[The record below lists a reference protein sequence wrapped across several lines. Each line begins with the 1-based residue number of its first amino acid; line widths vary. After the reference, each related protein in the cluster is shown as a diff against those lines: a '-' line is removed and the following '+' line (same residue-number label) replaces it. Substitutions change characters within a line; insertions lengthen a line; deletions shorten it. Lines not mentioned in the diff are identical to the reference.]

1 MTLMNDGQTL
11 RAGIGIPDGAPQ
23 PETTGSTTS
32 SVTSTPDTVTGHMD
46 NLAFRGIKW
55 SVQRLMNHKL
65 QFGAVGYY
73 RGLEVSIDSSD
84 EYEDEPMWKIRF
96 FSNGQ
101 EHYISH
107 RNYMDNLSMAI
118 IEVED
123 FLRINS
129 DLVDVLVAMTKET
142 NDLHA

>member
-1 MTLMNDGQTL
+1 MTLMDGKPLPSSTGL
-11 RAGIGIPDGAPQ
+11 
-23 PETTGSTTS
+23 TTGSVTVSTGTS
-32 SVTSTPDTVTGHMD
+32 EDHTAD

-55 SVQRLMNHKL
+55 SVQRLMNHEL
-65 QFGAVGYY
+65 QFSAVGYY
-73 RGLEVSIDSSD
+73 RGLEVSIGSSD

-96 FSNGQ
+96 FSNGA

>member
-1 MTLMNDGQTL
+1 MTLMDGKPL
-11 RAGIGIPDGAPQ
+11 PNS
-23 PETTGSTTS
+23 TGSTTS
-32 SVTSTPDTVTGHMD
+32 SVTTSPDTVTGHMD
-46 NLAFRGIKW
+46 NLVFRGIKW

-65 QFGAVGYY
+65 QFSAVGYY

-84 EYEDEPMWKIRF
+84 EYEDEPVWKIRF

-107 RNYMDNLSMAI
+107 RGCMDDLSVAI

-123 FLRINS
+123 FLRTNS